1 MPSLFPETGV
11 VWEMRTIC
19 RGRLRKR
26 YALDGAGDLIT
37 MQGILY

>member
-11 VWEMRTIC
+11 VWGDEEDLS
-19 RGRLRKR
+19 GRNRKR
-26 YALDGAGDLIT
+26 YALDGAGDSIT